1 MIRFTDSPARQLSSG
16 GWLSPRIFTILISMN
31 SGFEG
36 WGSWRSALATGWVVS
51 LILSFTATGL
61 AQDAKEKDK
70 KTEPARTAG
79 QMQGTARRNENV
91 PVYQIDTNAQKD
103 LDKRVGITLRIP
115 AELLVEKSY
124 FASEFGQAPKGEMV
138 APKRPATAAW
148 HGELYDVHES
158 SVFNARS
165 FFQVGPV
172 QPSHENSYGLNL
184 GGPAGKLGDLFGAFA
199 QQKIRGMVNG
209 NVLVPLE
216 GERTPRT
223 SDPERRAV
231 IQRFLNAY
239 PDELPNRPDF
249 DPRAL
254 NTNAPQRV
262 DATQGLLRLDH
273 SFTEAGQLTLSHS
286 ITRQRIDAFQFVSG
300 QNPDTE
306 LHSHDSRVGWSQ
318 DLSPVTLLQA
328 GFRFQTTRS
337 VLKPEPNAV
346 GPRVRFG
353 FQIEELG
360 PESRFPIDRKENTFA
375 GGGLVNRA
383 VGTRHKL
390 VMGGDLARDQL
401 KSFETNDVR
410 GYFQFTNDFGRT
422 AIENFLLGTPTKY
435 EVTIG
440 QIPRRFRDWRA
451 NLFFADQWQVSPS
464 LSLYWGL
471 RYSLETTPVEVNRL
485 TVLPYASDAN
495 NFAPR
500 LSLALRL
507 PSAWVMRA
515 SYGTS
520 FGRIYP
526 VTYQQARNNP
536 PLVRQFQIQHP
547 DLLDPLAG
555 IDPSNSASRYS
566 PLLVSPDLVT
576 PYSHQ
581 YGLTLERPL
590 GDYTLRLG
598 YVGSRS
604 FKLFGVFAL
613 NRAQIL
619 PGIPLTSANVNERR
633 ADPRYTEIINIV
645 NSGIGYLDAARAE
658 VEKRYSSGL
667 SWRATYTF
675 SKAIDLGPDY
685 GSTAANSEVSS
696 NRNQSEKDAF
706 RDLKGLSNFD
716 SPHAFSLNTIYD
728 VPSLVGANHWSRH
741 LFNDWQFNAVLL
753 VKKGTPLTLFIGSDA
768 PGFGNVD
775 GSPSERPNILDPS
788 ILGMTVGDPD
798 TAPQILR
805 RDRFAY
811 IRPGEPRGNLGRGTF
826 RKSSIRNLN
835 LALTKFWRAGNGG
848 SWTLLLRAEAYNL
861 NNTPQFDEPQ
871 RNLTS
876 PAFGKITNTLN
887 DGRIM
892 QFRLQVGF

>member
-1 MIRFTDSPARQLSSG
+1 MNWGFPGRANWITVLLA
-16 GWLSPRIFTILISMN
+16 GWLLTLIISLTVT
-31 SGFEG
+31 
-36 WGSWRSALATGWVVS
+36 ALADDS
-51 LILSFTATGL
+51 
-61 AQDAKEKDK
+61 KDK
-70 KTEPARTAG
+70 KGEQARPAG

-91 PVYQIDTNAQKD
+91 PVYQIDTNAQKE
-103 LDKRVGITLRIP
+103 LDRRVGITLRIP
-115 AELLVEKSY
+115 SDLLVDRSY
-124 FASEFGQAPKGEMV
+124 YASEFGQAPRGEV
-138 APKRPATAAW
+138 AMPKIPAAAGW
-148 HGELYDVHES
+148 HGELYDVHEN

-172 QPSHENSYGLNL
+172 QPSHENSYGLYL
-184 GGPAGKLGDLFGAFA
+184 GGPVRRLGDLFAAFA

-216 GERTPRT
+216 GERTPRA
-223 SDPERRAV
+223 SDPERRVV

-254 NTNAPQRV
+254 NTNAPQRS
-262 DATQGLLRLDH
+262 DSTQGMARLDH
-273 SFTEAGQLTLSHS
+273 PFTKAARLTLSHS
-286 ITRQRIDAFQFVSG
+286 VARQRIDAFQFVAG

-306 LHSHDSRVGWSQ
+306 LHSQDSRLGWNVEF
-318 DLSPVTLLQA
+318 SPVTLLQA

-360 PESRFPIDRKENTFA
+360 PDSRFPIDRKENTFT
-375 GGGLVNRA
+375 GGALLNRA

-390 VMGGDLARDQL
+390 VMGGDLSRDQL
-401 KSFETNDVR
+401 NSFESNDVR

-422 AIENFLLGTPTKY
+422 AINNFLLGTPTKY

-440 QIPRRFRDWRA
+440 QIPRRYRNSRA
-451 NLFFADQWQVSPS
+451 NLFFADQWQVLPS
-464 LSLYWGL
+464 LDIYWGL
-471 RYSLETTPVEVNRL
+471 RYSLETTPVEVDRL
-485 TVLPYASDAN
+485 TVIPYSNDAN

-526 VTYQQARNNP
+526 VTYQQMRNNP

-555 IDPSNSASRYS
+555 IDPSSSASRYS

-590 GDYTLRLG
+590 GKNYVLRLG

-619 PGIPLTSANVNERR
+619 PGIPLTSDNVNERR
-633 ADPRYTEIINIV
+633 ADPRYSEIINIV
-645 NSGIGYLDAARAE
+645 NSGIAYLDAARVE

-685 GSTAANSEVSS
+685 SSTAANSELSS
-696 NRNQSEKDAF
+696 GRNQSENDAF

-728 VPSLVGANHWSRH
+728 LPNLGRANHWTRH
-741 LFNDWQFNAVLL
+741 LLNSWQFNAVLL
-753 VKKGTPLTLFIGSDA
+753 LKKGTPLTLFVGSDS

-798 TAPQILR
+798 EAPQILR

-811 IRPGEPRGNLGRGTF
+811 IKPGEQRGNIGRGTF

-835 LALTKFWRAGNGG
+835 LALTKFWHADNGG
-848 SWTLLLRAEAYNL
+848 KWTLLLRTEAYNL
-861 NNTPQFDEPQ
+861 SNTPQFDEPQ

-892 QFRLQVGF
+892 QFRLQIGF

>member
-1 MIRFTDSPARQLSSG
+1 MNWAFEGRAGWIVPILA
-16 GWLSPRIFTILISMN
+16 GWLF
-31 SGFEG
+31 
-36 WGSWRSALATGWVVS
+36 
-51 LILSFTATGL
+51 LILSFPVTGW
-61 AQDAKEKDK
+61 ADDSKDK
-70 KTEPARTAG
+70 KGEQARAAG

-91 PVYQIDTNAQKD
+91 PVYQIDTNAQKE

-115 AELLVEKSY
+115 TDLLVERSY
-124 FASEFGQAPKGEMV
+124 FAAEFGQASRGEVTMPKT
-138 APKRPATAAW
+138 PAATGW
-148 HGELYDVHES
+148 HGELYNVHES

-165 FFQVGPV
+165 FFQVGAV
-172 QPSHENSYGLNL
+172 QPSHENSYGVSV
-184 GGPAGKLGDLFGAFA
+184 GGPAGRLGDLFAAFA

-209 NVLVPLE
+209 NVLVPLAA
-216 GERTPRT
+216 ERAPKVT
-223 SDPERRAV
+223 DPERRAV
-231 IQRFLNAY
+231 VQCFLNAF

-254 NTNAPQRV
+254 NTNAPQRS
-262 DATQGLLRLDH
+262 DAVQAIARLDRD
-273 SFTEAGQLTLSHS
+273 FLKAGRLALSHS
-286 ITRQRIDAFQFVSG
+286 LTRQRIDAFQFVAG
-300 QNPDTE
+300 QHPDTE
-306 LHSHDSRVGWSQ
+306 LHGHDSRLSWSVE
-318 DLSPVTLLQA
+318 LSPISLLQA

-360 PESRFPIDRKENTFA
+360 PDSRFPIDRKEAAFT
-375 GGGLVNRA
+375 GGGLLRRTA
-383 VGTRHKL
+383 GARHRL
-390 VMGGDLARDQL
+390 VLGGDLSRDQL
-401 KSFETNDVR
+401 NSSESNDLR

-440 QIPRRFRDWRA
+440 NIPRRFTDWRA
-451 NLFFADQWQVSPS
+451 NLFFADQWQALPSVSV
-464 LSLYWGL
+464 YWGL
-471 RYSLETTPVEVNRL
+471 RYSLETTPVEVDRL

-547 DLLDPLAG
+547 DLLNPLAG
-555 IDPSNSASRYS
+555 IELSDSAARYS
-566 PLLVSPDLVT
+566 PLLVSRDLVT

-590 GDYTLRLG
+590 GDYSLRLG

-619 PGIPLTSANVNERR
+619 PGIFLRSDNVNERR
-633 ADPRYTEIINIV
+633 ADLRHSEIIHIV
-645 NSGIGYLDAARAE
+645 NSGIAYLDAARAE

-667 SWRATYTF
+667 SWRAAYTF

-685 GSTAANSEVSS
+685 SSTAAGSELASG
-696 NRNQSEKDAF
+696 RNQSENDAF

-728 VPSLVGANHWSRH
+728 IPSVAGAHYWARH
-741 LFNDWQFNAVLL
+741 LFNGWQLNAALL
-753 VKKGTPLTLFIGSDA
+753 LKKGTPLTLYIGSDA

-798 TAPQILR
+798 EAPRILR

-811 IRPGEPRGNLGRGTF
+811 IKPGEHRGNLGRATF
-826 RKSSIRNLN
+826 RKSAIQNLN
-835 LALTKFWRAGNGG
+835 LALAKFWRPGNGAR
-848 SWTLLLRAEAYNL
+848 WTILLRAEAYNL
-861 NNTPQFDEPQ
+861 TNTPQFDEPQ

-892 QFRLQVGF
+892 QFHLQMGF

>member
-1 MIRFTDSPARQLSSG
+1 MNWGFDGSARGIPVLA
-16 GWLSPRIFTILISMN
+16 GWLLALIAASTMA
-31 SGFEG
+31 
-36 WGSWRSALATGWVVS
+36 ALADDS
-51 LILSFTATGL
+51 DDS
-61 AQDAKEKDK
+61 KDK
-70 KTEPARTAG
+70 KEQVRSAG
-79 QMQGTARRNENV
+79 PMQGTARRNENV
-91 PVYQIDTNAQKD
+91 PVYQIDTNAQKE
-103 LDKRVGITLRIP
+103 LDRRVGITLRVP
-115 AELLVEKSY
+115 SDLLVDRSY
-124 FASEFGQAPKGEMV
+124 FASEFGQAPRGEV
-138 APKRPATAAW
+138 AMPKVTTAAGW
-148 HGELYDVHES
+148 HGELFDVHEN

-184 GGPAGKLGDLFGAFA
+184 GGPAGKLGNLFTAFA

-209 NVLVPLE
+209 NVLVPLQ
-216 GERTPRT
+216 GERTPT
-223 SDPERRAV
+223 ASDPERRAIV
-231 IQRFLNAY
+231 RRFLNAF
-239 PDELPNRPDF
+239 PDALPNRPDF

-262 DATQGLLRLDH
+262 DATQGILRLDH
-273 SFTEAGQLTLSHS
+273 DFTQAVRLTLSHS
-286 ITRQRIDAFQFVSG
+286 LGRQRIDAFQFVAG

-306 LHSHDSRVGWSQ
+306 LHSHDSRLGWTL
-318 DLSPVTLLQA
+318 DLSPVTVLQA
-328 GFRFQTTRS
+328 SFRFQTTRS
-337 VLKPEPNAV
+337 VLKPEPDAV

-360 PESRFPIDRKENTFA
+360 PESRFPIDRKESTLT
-375 GGGLVNRA
+375 GGGLLSRGL
-383 VGTRHKL
+383 GTRHRI
-390 VMGGDLARDQL
+390 VVGGDLSRDRL
-401 KSFETNDVR
+401 NSFESNDVR

-422 AIENFLLGTPTKY
+422 AIENFLQGTPTKY

-440 QIPRRFRDWRA
+440 DIPRRFRDWRA
-451 NLFFADQWQVSPS
+451 NAYFADQWQALPG
-464 LSLYWGL
+464 LNIYWGL
-471 RYSLETTPVEVNRL
+471 RYSLETTPVEVDRL
-485 TVLPYASDAN
+485 TVLPYATDAN

-536 PLVRQFQIQHP
+536 PLVRHFQIQHP
-547 DLLDPLAG
+547 DLLNPLTG
-555 IDPSNSASRYS
+555 IDLSDSTVRYS

-590 GDYTLRLG
+590 GSYSLRLG

-604 FKLFGVFAL
+604 FKLLGVFAL

-619 PGIPLTSANVNERR
+619 PGVPLTSANVNERR
-633 ADPRYTEIINIV
+633 ADPRYSEIIHIV
-645 NSGIGYLDAARAE
+645 NSGIAYLDAARAE

-685 GSTAANSEVSS
+685 SSTAANSELSS
-696 NRNQSEKDAF
+696 GRNQSENDSF

-728 VPSLVGANHWSRH
+728 LPNLAGANHWSRH
-741 LFNDWQFNAVLL
+741 LLNDWQLIAALL
-753 VKKGTPLTLFIGSDA
+753 LKKGTPLTLYIGSDS

-798 TAPQILR
+798 EAPRILG

-811 IRPGEPRGNLGRGTF
+811 IRPGEPRGNIGRGTF

-835 LALTKFWRAGNGG
+835 LAVTKLWHAGNGG
-848 SWTLLLRAEAYNL
+848 TWTVLLRAEAYNL
-861 NNTPQFDEPQ
+861 SNTPQFDEPQ

-892 QFRLQVGF
+892 QFRLQIGF

>member
-1 MIRFTDSPARQLSSG
+1 LS
-16 GWLSPRIFTILISMN
+16 LTV
-31 SGFEG
+31 
-36 WGSWRSALATGWVVS
+36 TV
-51 LILSFTATGL
+51 L
-61 AQDAKEKDK
+61 AQEKEKDK
-70 KTEPARTAG
+70 KPEPQPAAAG

-115 AELLVEKSY
+115 AELLVERSY
-124 FASEFGQAPKGEMV
+124 FASEFGQAPRGELV
-138 APKRPATAAW
+138 IAKRPAAAGW
-148 HGELYDVHES
+148 HGELFEVHES

-184 GGPAGKLGDLFGAFA
+184 GGPAGNLGDLFGAFS
-199 QQKIRGMVNG
+199 QQKVRGMVNG

-216 GERTPRT
+216 GERTPRA

-249 DPRAL
+249 DRRAL

-262 DATQGLLRLDH
+262 DAVQGMARLDH
-273 SFTEAGQLTLSHS
+273 QFTKAGRLSLFHS
-286 ITRQRIDAFQFVSG
+286 IERQHIDAFKFVAG

-306 LHSHDSRVGWSQ
+306 LHSHDSRLGWSRE
-318 DLSPVTLLQA
+318 LSPVTLLQA

-360 PESRFPIDRKENTFA
+360 PESRFPIDRKESTFT
-375 GGGLVNRA
+375 GGGLVSRA

-390 VMGGDLARDQL
+390 VIGGDLARGRLD
-401 KSFETNDVR
+401 SFETNDFR

-422 AIENFLLGTPTKY
+422 AIENFLVGTPTKY

-440 QIPRRFRDWRA
+440 EIPRRFRDWRA
-451 NLFFADQWQVSPS
+451 NLFFGDQWQALPG
-464 LSLYWGL
+464 LDIYWGL
-471 RYSLETTPVEVNRL
+471 RYCLQTTPVELDRL

-500 LSLALRL
+500 LALALRL

-555 IDPSNSASRYS
+555 VDPSDSSSRYS

-581 YGLTLERPL
+581 YGLTFERPL
-590 GDYTLRLG
+590 GNYALRLG

-613 NRAQIL
+613 NRAQVL
-619 PGIPLTSANVNERR
+619 PGIPPTSANVNERR
-633 ADPRYTEIINIV
+633 ADPRYTEIIHIV
-645 NSGIGYLDAARAE
+645 NSGIAYLDAARAE

-685 GSTAANSEVSS
+685 SSTAANSEVSS
-696 NRNQSEKDAF
+696 NRNQSENDAF

-728 VPSLVGANHWSRH
+728 LPGLAGANHWSRH
-741 LFNDWQFNAVLL
+741 LVNDWQFNAVLL

-788 ILGMTVGDPD
+788 ILGTTVGDPD
-798 TAPQILR
+798 TASQILR

-811 IRPGEPRGNLGRGTF
+811 IKPGEPRGNLGRATF
-826 RKSSIRNLN
+826 RKSAIRNLN
-835 LALTKFWRAGNGG
+835 LALSKYWHSGNGG
-848 SWTLLLRAEAYNL
+848 RGTILLRAEAYNL
-861 NNTPQFDEPQ
+861 TNSPQFDEPQ

-876 PAFGKITNTLN
+876 PAFGRITNTLN

-892 QFRLQVGF
+892 QFRLQIGF

>member
-1 MIRFTDSPARQLSSG
+1 MTTLVLS
-16 GWLSPRIFTILISMN
+16 LTV
-31 SGFEG
+31 
-36 WGSWRSALATGWVVS
+36 AA
-51 LILSFTATGL
+51 L

-70 KTEPARTAG
+70 DKKPEQAQTAG

-103 LDKRVGITLRIP
+103 LDKRVGIQLRIP
-115 AELLVEKSY
+115 SELPVDRSY
-124 FASEFGQAPKGEMV
+124 FASEFGQAPRGEVVM
-138 APKRPATAAW
+138 PKRTAAARW
-148 HGELYDVHES
+148 HGEIYDVHES

-184 GGPAGKLGDLFGAFA
+184 GGPAGKLGNLFAAFA
-199 QQKIRGMVNG
+199 QQKVRGMVNG

-216 GERTPRT
+216 GERAPRT
-223 SDPERRAV
+223 SDPELRAV
-231 IQRFLNAY
+231 IQRFLDAY
-239 PDELPNRPDF
+239 PDPLPNRPDF

-262 DATQGLLRLDH
+262 DATQGILRLDH
-273 SFTEAGQLTLSHS
+273 EFTKAAELTLFHAVS
-286 ITRQRIDAFQFVSG
+286 RQRIDAFQFVAG

-306 LHSHDSRVGWSQ
+306 LHSHDSRAGWSQ
-318 DLSPVTLLQA
+318 ELSPATLLQA

-360 PESRFPIDRKENTFA
+360 PESRFPIDRKENTFT
-375 GGGLVNRA
+375 GGGLVSRA

-390 VMGGDLARDQL
+390 VMGGDLARGHLD
-401 KSFETNDVR
+401 SFETNDVR

-435 EVTIG
+435 EVTVG
-440 QIPRRFRDWRA
+440 QIPRRFREWKA
-451 NLFFADQWQVSPS
+451 NLFFADQWQALPS
-464 LSLYWGL
+464 LSIYWGL
-471 RYSLETTPVEVNRL
+471 RYSLETTPLEVDRL
-485 TVLPYASDAN
+485 TVLPHGNDAN

-500 LSLALRL
+500 LALALRL
-507 PSAWVMRA
+507 PSAWMMRA

-547 DLLDPLAG
+547 DLLDPLGG
-555 IDPSNSASRYS
+555 IDVSDTTSRYS
-566 PLLVSPDLVT
+566 PLLVSPDLVA

-590 GDYTLRLG
+590 GNYALRLG

-613 NRAQIL
+613 NRGQIL
-619 PGIPLTSANVNERR
+619 PGVPLTSANVNERR
-633 ADPRYTEIINIV
+633 ADPRYTEVIHIV
-645 NSGIGYLDAARAE
+645 NSGIAYLDAARAE

-685 GSTAANSEVSS
+685 SSTAANSELSS
-696 NRNQSEKDAF
+696 GRNQSENDAF

-716 SPHAFSLNTIYD
+716 SPHAFSLNSIYD
-728 VPSLVGANHWSRH
+728 LPALAGSNHWSRH
-741 LFNDWQFNAVLL
+741 ILNDWQFNAVLL
-753 VKKGTPLTLFIGSDA
+753 VKKGTPLTLFVGSDS

-798 TAPQILR
+798 NAPQILR
-805 RDRFAY
+805 KDRFAY
-811 IRPGEPRGNLGRGTF
+811 IKPGEPRGNLGRATF
-826 RKSSIRNLN
+826 RKSAIRNLN
-835 LALTKFWRAGNGG
+835 LALTKFWHADNGG
-848 SWTLLLRAEAYNL
+848 KWTLLVRAEAYNL
-861 NNTPQFDEPQ
+861 TNSPQFDEPQ

-876 PAFGKITNTLN
+876 PAFGRITNTLN
-887 DGRIM
+887 DGRIL